1 MMHARIAAIDK
12 ERLLNTHEGDNYFAL
27 ADSLG
32 IKRRTA
38 YALVRRVESRGV
50 VQLSQGRRH
59 VKVNDDMR
67 RQLEVSLGCEYSF
80 HTCSYRP

>member
-12 ERLLNTHEGDNYFAL
+12 ERLLNAHEGDNYFAL

-38 YALVRRVESRGV
+38 YAIVRRAE
-50 VQLSQGRRH
+50 GR
-59 VKVNDDMR
+59 
-67 RQLEVSLGCEYSF
+67 
-80 HTCSYRP
+80 